1 MEGNLMNKR
10 ELKPGMVAIP
20 KTLAIEIHENLV
32 SSRKIRE
39 EYNLSGIE
47 YTEILYKQ
55 LRKWME
61 R

>member
-1 MEGNLMNKR
+1 MNKR

-20 KTLAIEIHENLV
+20 KTLAIEIHETLV

>member
-1 MEGNLMNKR
+1 MRRCKV
-10 ELKPGMVAIP
+10 GMVEIP
-20 KTLAIEIHENLV
+20 KTLAREIHDALV